1 MNTPAINRKKA
12 TIERKTP
19 QAPIIKRS
27 RHMAKGIKGKQLRF
41 DNCEDDQD

>member
-1 MNTPAINRKKA
+1 MNTPSIHRTGT
-12 TIERKTP
+12 TIESKTP

-41 DNCEDDQD
+41 DNCEDDQN